1 MKNKFFPI
9 IALLLILSPVSAFAH
24 QPRLVDQPNVTVVAP
39 EISKAYYGELTGQ
52 RQEYRISSKV
62 PFDLYM
68 NILVPDI
75 KGQSRDFSVS
85 VIRLN
90 SPDSKFYAKL
100 DGMNFEWTRFW
111 EPYGAD
117 WYWKGP
123 EVRMKAEAGD
133 YEILVQNST
142 NRGKYA
148 LAIGETEA
156 FDAKETWNALKVI
169 PILKH
174 DFFEESP
181 INFILSPFG
190 WGYILA
196 TYVLVLIVGLLAHLI
211 FKRLTRK
218 SRQKI
223 VLRLA
228 AEHRLLLAGLGI
240 CLLLLAL
247 ATSWNPI
254 LIFLS
259 GICVLEASGIFSKM
273 IALHR
278 K

>member
-1 MKNKFFPI
+1 MRKKILFL
-9 IALLLILSPVSAFAH
+9 ALVLLLIPAPAFAH
-24 QPRLVDQPNVTVVAP
+24 QPRLVDQSTITVADP

-52 RQEYRISSKV
+52 QHIYRISAKT

-68 NILVPDI
+68 NVLAPDI
-75 KGQSRDFSVS
+75 AGQSKDVS
-85 VIRLN
+85 AIMIKAN
-90 SPDSKFYAKL
+90 SPESKSYAML
-100 DGMNFEWTRFW
+100 DGMNYTWTRFW

-123 EVRMKAEAGD
+123 EVKMKAEAGD
-133 YEILVQNST
+133 YEIHIFNT
-142 NRGKYA
+142 MNRGKYT
-148 LAIGETEA
+148 LAIGEIEA
-156 FDAKETWNALKVI
+156 FDAKEVWNALRLI
-169 PILKH
+169 PRLKSN
-174 DFFEESP
+174 FFDESP

-196 TYVLVLIVGLLAHLI
+196 TYILVLVVGLLAHSI
-211 FKRLTRK
+211 VRRLGK
-218 SRQKI
+218 IDRQKA
-223 VLRLA
+223 LYHLA

-259 GICVLEASGIFSKM
+259 GVCIFEASGISAILSRAK
-273 IALHR
+273 
-278 K
+278 